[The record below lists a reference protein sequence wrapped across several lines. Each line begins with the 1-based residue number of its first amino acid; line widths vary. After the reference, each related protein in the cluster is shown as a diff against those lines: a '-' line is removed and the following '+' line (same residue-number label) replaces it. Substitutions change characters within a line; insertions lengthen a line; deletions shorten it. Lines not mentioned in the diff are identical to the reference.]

1 MSSVPSGGNIWKN
14 IAIGVFT
21 TVAAYAII
29 NFIGLGKK
37 DYTQKN
43 KKDATEKAWISAN
56 KYLNYANEKF
66 KTIACFSCD
75 EDLMKKELM
84 RELDIYSNSLNNI
97 KSDKDVDDKM
107 LSAIDRINQQFTD
120 MKPLYENYFDSI
132 IILKNFPFEK
142 RAELSQPMQM
152 RFIEKLATIQTK
164 DTSEIINYLND
175 INERFHTT
183 LKFELTKM
191 EYDPSALV
199 GKWKIEC
206 AADLTFNKDN
216 TINWTE
222 DQNNFNGK
230 WTFADKKLH
239 ISLENGQIFDF
250 VIIQLSQ
257 KMLIYL
263 NTDNNALLS
272 GCKQKTEN

>member
-43 KKDATEKAWISAN
+43 KKEATEKAWLSAN
-56 KYLNYANEKF
+56 QYLNYANEKF

-75 EDLMKKELM
+75 EQVMKKELM

-107 LSAIDRINQQFTD
+107 LSAIDRIIQQFTD
-120 MKPLYENYFDSI
+120 MKPLYEQYFDSI
-132 IILKNFPFEK
+132 LILKKFDLQK
-142 RAELSQPMQM
+142 RIELSQPMQM
-152 RFIEKLATIQTK
+152 RFIQNLAAIQSK
-164 DTSEIINYLND
+164 DTAEIVSYLKD
-175 INERFHTT
+175 VNERHHSS
-183 LKFELTKM
+183 LKFELTKL
-191 EYDPSALV
+191 EYDSTALV

-206 AADLTFNKDN
+206 AADLAFNKDS
-216 TINWTE
+216 TINWKE
-222 DQNNFNGK
+222 GENEFKGK
-230 WTFADKKLH
+230 WSLTNKKLH
-239 ISLENGQIFDF
+239 INLDNGQVFDF
-250 VIIQLSQ
+250 ILIQLSH

-263 NTDNNALLS
+263 NTENNSLLS
-272 GCKQKTEN
+272 GCYQKE

>member
-1 MSSVPSGGNIWKN
+1 MSSVPSGGNTWKN

-21 TVAAYAII
+21 TVVAYAVI

-43 KKDATEKAWISAN
+43 KKEATIKAWASAN
-56 KYLNYANEKF
+56 QYLNYANEKF
-66 KTIACFSCD
+66 KTIACYSCD
-75 EDLMKKELM
+75 EALMKKELM

-107 LSAIDRINQQFTD
+107 LSAIDRIIQQFTD

-132 IILKNFPFEK
+132 IILKSFPIEK
-142 RAELSQPMQM
+142 RVELSQPMQM
-152 RFIEKLATIQTK
+152 RFIEKLATLQTK
-164 DTSEIINYLND
+164 DTSEIVSYLND
-175 INERFHTT
+175 INTRHHST
-183 LKFELTKM
+183 LKFELTKN
-191 EYDPSALV
+191 EYDSTALV

-206 AADLTFNKDN
+206 AADLSFNKDN
-216 TINWTE
+216 TISWTE
-222 DQNNFNGK
+222 DENVFKGK
-230 WTFADKKLH
+230 WSFADKRLH
-239 ISLENGQIFDF
+239 INLDNGQVFDF

-263 NTDNNALLS
+263 NKENNALLS
-272 GCKQKTEN
+272 GCKQKE